1 MKVLNSGI
9 GDKNALIFIGGA
21 VTGSLVSWYFTKK
34 KYETLAENE
43 IAKMREGY
51 RKKNKELADRARV
64 KPNISEV
71 VNDRITIHQEDVDLD
86 EKEEN
91 LIAKYAEESEPTGEE
106 NISPN
111 DDIIEFI
118 DDSEFASMNGYEKVN
133 LVLYE
138 DDVLANEMSDDI
150 VLVEDTVGQQAIDD
164 FKHYNP
170 EAFYV
175 RNNQLMTEYEITR
188 DHRTYEE
195 VTGIPIR
202 EYDS

>member
-1 MKVLNSGI
+1 MYK
-9 GDKNALIFIGGA
+9 KALIFIGGA

-51 RKKNKELADRARV
+51 RQKNKELAERARI
-64 KPNISEV
+64 KPDISEV
-71 VNDRITIHQEDVDLD
+71 VKDQITIRQEDVDLA

-111 DDIIEFI
+111 DDVIEFI
-118 DDSEFASMNGYEKVN
+118 DDSEFASMNGYEKIN